1 MARSKNRIA
10 DVRFTEPHGPLYIT
24 AQVELPDGQVVSG
37 HFKLTCWR
45 QPPKAVEQLARDVF
59 APREGPI
66 GIAGRVSKGSTR
78 PR

>member
-1 MARSKNRIA
+1 MARSKNRIT

-24 AQVELPDGQVVSG
+24 AQVELPDGQVVKG
-37 HFKLTCWR
+37 YFELTGWSR
-45 QPPKAVEQLARDVF
+45 PPKAVEQLARDVF

-66 GIAGRVSKGSTR
+66 GIAGRVSQGSTR

>member
-1 MARSKNRIA
+1 MARSKNRIT

-37 HFKLTCWR
+37 HFELTCWG
-45 QPPKAVEQLARDVF
+45 QPPKAVNQLAREVF

-66 GIAGRVSKGSTR
+66 GIAGQLSHAKARKR
-78 PR
+78 